1 MSICQSDRSATL
13 YPSRIRED
21 SSVLTE
27 PKPKPDRSNKPR
39 SGLARRL
46 RYFYYRLIRLR
57 DRPHRIARG
66 LAAGVFAGCFP
77 FFGLQTLI
85 GVLLATLFRGN
96 KFVAAAGTWISNPFT
111 YVPIFAFNFHV
122 GQLFLRS
129 YDLSIEDISDWET
142 LDFAELGPQF
152 VGTLLTG
159 CAVVGSG
166 IAIAS
171 YFSSLYLF
179 KRLHKI
185 RHQERDRR
193 YW

>member
-1 MSICQSDRSATL
+1 M
-13 YPSRIRED
+13 RED
-21 SSVLTE
+21 STVLTK
-27 PKPKPDRSNKPR
+27 PKPKLPRPNKPY
-39 SGLARRL
+39 SSLGRRW

-66 LAAGVFAGCFP
+66 LAVGVFAGCFP
-77 FFGLQTLI
+77 FFGLQTI
-85 GVLLATLFRGN
+85 TGVLLATLLRGN
-96 KFVAAAGTWISNPFT
+96 RFVAVAGTWISNPLT

-122 GQLFLRS
+122 GQQLLRS
-129 YDLSIEDISDWET
+129 HDLSIDDISDWES

-159 CAVVGSG
+159 CAVVGFG
-166 IAIAS
+166 LAIAS

-185 RHQERDRR
+185 RQNQRDRHF
-193 YW
+193 W